1 MILILFLLF
10 LKDIRFL
17 TLCSNSNNVII
28 TSQRKSSYCFS
39 TQVRLSKMTTQT
51 TTPAKFASQKYQE
64 VRKVI
69 ESEPKDTI
77 DGKTFR
83 QRCIARI
90 ITEVG
95 MTDHGASTYYSNMA
109 AHLGITAER
118 TSKASS
124 SSKIVS
130 AKDLLGEVDTE
141 NLPDNVRNME
151 LYSMVTVDKN
161 RIAID
166 VRCFS
171 DKAACLDKCNTLE
184 KHFIKGHQKRGCKLG
199 TLVGQRVPN
208 FDYQQMLPN

>member
-1 MILILFLLF
+1 M
-10 LKDIRFL
+10 
-17 TLCSNSNNVII
+17 TLCSNSKNVII
-28 TSQRKSSYCFS
+28 TSQRTSYYCFS

-51 TTPAKFASQKYQE
+51 TTPAKFASQKYQS
-64 VRKVI
+64 VRVI
-69 ESEPKDTI
+69 IENEPKEST

-90 ITEVG
+90 IDEVG
-95 MTDHGASTYYSNMA
+95 MTIHGASTYYSNMA

-118 TSKASS
+118 TTTKSS

-130 AKDLLGEVDTE
+130 AKDMLGECDTD
-141 NLPDNVRNME
+141 NLPLNVRNME

-171 DKAACLDKCNTLE
+171 DKAACLDKCNALE
-184 KHFIKGHQKRGCKLG
+184 KHFVKGHQKRGSKLG
-199 TLVGQRVPN
+199 MLVGQRVPN
-208 FDYQQMLPN
+208 FDYEQMLPQ

>member
-17 TLCSNSNNVII
+17 TLCSNSKNIII
-28 TSQRKSSYCFS
+28 TSQRTSYYCFS

-51 TTPAKFASQKYQE
+51 STTAKFASQKYQS
-64 VRKVI
+64 VRDII
-69 ESEPKDTI
+69 EKEPKEST

-83 QRCIARI
+83 QRCITRI
-90 ITEVG
+90 IDEVG
-95 MTDHGASTYYSNMA
+95 MTIHGASTYYSNMA

-118 TSKASS
+118 TTTKSS

-130 AKDLLGEVDTE
+130 AKDMLGECDTD
-141 NLPDNVRNME
+141 NLPLNVRNME

-171 DKAACLDKCNTLE
+171 DKAACLDKCNALE
-184 KHFIKGHQKRGCKLG
+184 KHFVKGHQKRGSKLG
-199 TLVGQRVPN
+199 MLVGQRVPD
-208 FDYQQMLPN
+208 FDYEQMLPQ

>member
-1 MILILFLLF
+1 
-10 LKDIRFL
+10 
-17 TLCSNSNNVII
+17 
-28 TSQRKSSYCFS
+28 
-39 TQVRLSKMTTQT
+39 MTTQT
-51 TTPAKFASQKYQE
+51 TTPAKFASQKYQD

-69 ESEPKDTI
+69 EREPKEST

-90 ITEVG
+90 IAEVG

-118 TSKASS
+118 ASKAAASS
-124 SSKIVS
+124 TKIVS

-199 TLVGQRVPN
+199 TLVGQQVSN
-208 FDYQQMLPN
+208 FNYEQMLPS